1 MIDIVPRH
9 QLGYMVPVLVSDAIH
24 HQFYQLMP
32 SNCAFV
38 CKPLDLKSFTREG
51 ALGAIDAFWPAF
63 DFLVERGV
71 DRISQG
77 GIPVSAPVGR
87 RRILTLLE
95 EAARRS
101 SIPTSADF
109 AEAIDALRALGVR
122 RVAVAAKWDDAL
134 MRAVSDYLAD
144 AGIETVGLTS
154 EPHSASEVIAVRPR
168 DGVDLALNLGRT
180 AFRDAPKADGLLL
193 AGGAWLSLQAV
204 PQLEQEF
211 GRPVVTN
218 PSATFWAALR
228 QFGEKG
234 RMPGWG
240 RLIDGLPAV
249 PQDAKAP
256 AK

>member
-87 RRILTLLE
+87 RPVHFRWEGADDTPVYRRDALKPGHRLAGPAVIEQLDATTLLYPGDTLTVD
-95 EAARRS
+95 AAGS
-101 SIPTSADF
+101 
-109 AEAIDALRALGVR
+109 LLV
-122 RVAVAAKWDDAL
+122 
-134 MRAVSDYLAD
+134 
-144 AGIETVGLTS
+144 
-154 EPHSASEVIAVRPR
+154 EV
-168 DGVDLALNLGRT
+168 N
-180 AFRDAPKADGLLL
+180 
-193 AGGAWLSLQAV
+193 S
-204 PQLEQEF
+204 
-211 GRPVVTN
+211 
-218 PSATFWAALR
+218 
-228 QFGEKG
+228 
-234 RMPGWG
+234 
-240 RLIDGLPAV
+240 
-249 PQDAKAP
+249 
-256 AK
+256 